1 MLQAPLKRS
10 EVCGTSFSDSLKTDL
25 GIGLGKSGLQVGPI
39 NEDHSTT
46 ESKDK
51 GNVGETDSPKI
62 QVLANI
68 SAGQKNLHIHHKGM
82 ANVKL

>member
-1 MLQAPLKRS
+1 M
-10 EVCGTSFSDSLKTDL
+10 
-25 GIGLGKSGLQVGPI
+25 GPI